1 MLIKLTLRWYVSPLH
16 HTEVN
21 FLEEKMFGTPPEAK
35 IFFSSSGFTDCY
47 ILVVVFVTAAAYF
60 GKDL

>member
-1 MLIKLTLRWYVSPLH
+1 
-16 HTEVN
+16 
-21 FLEEKMFGTPPEAK
+21 MFGTPLEAK